1 MEERYKICLACTSVA
16 IEGCEDMSL
25 EEAQLFLWENNGDE
39 IIETE
44 CGDTKKY
51 VSLLVNSNPN
61 EQYS

>member
-25 EEAQLFLWENNGDE
+25 EEAQSFLWENDGDE
-39 IIETE
+39 VIETE
-44 CGDTKKY
+44 CGDTKKHIML
-51 VSLLVNSNPN
+51 SVNANPN